1 MSRTSSRK
9 SDDDIILVPPPAYT
23 TPPPR
28 YVTPP
33 PAYTTPPPRYITPPP
48 RYITP
53 PPAYTTPPP
62 TYPLPPPT
70 YPLPPPAYQPTI
82 DIPIPIKHG
91 VSINIYDMYVLF
103 EIINKMIYTRC
114 KTKNIFLKQT
124 GYHIFSLEIKY
135 KYDEKTN
142 NIIYFSLKDNN
153 IYFQIYKYDF
163 LLYYIFLK
171 ITSVLINYK
180 TYVYVYNNSQSYITL
195 FTIINIISNNNLS
208 PIYSI
213 LNKSNKQYFDYLIEN
228 NIILKK
234 NISDGNNI
242 HITTLTPNDSITLD
256 PSNKYIIDNKDDLHI
271 LKIYKKTIIESYLMI
286 NKNINIFFNTEN
298 MILDDSIKTQIE
310 RMPCQSKRKK
320 IRLSKTHKHKPLSF
334 EKFQKKHKSLG
345 SITRKK
351 RSTNTTSLR
360 TTSLRNSRVIPSF
373 NNTNINIGLLVVSV
387 HGGIIIQER
396 ADNVLQLPVV
406 NIPVRDTKL
415 YYKSIT
421 LPGYYNYFLPEK
433 EDVKRSFN
441 SEENDYEYVGD
452 SLLSDIE
459 SVSEGRIGTTNNR
472 HYEITLGHY
481 RNIFERCFKK
491 NPLKFY
497 EIFYSCGNKI
507 INKFLRGMKTKTPNL
522 RPQDKKI
529 IDYSKLNKTKGPG
542 PINTILD
549 KVLEFGSKMNENTK
563 ITFIVFNNSS
573 KQFERYNLSD
583 VNVLT
588 KIFGKEL
595 KTLALIMR
603 IKMKAKFQLSSLIEM
618 VLTYKYGLDSLYVYD
633 TSCSSYDSGVAMHRM
648 NDINRLIDE
657 LPNNI
662 GR

>member
-1 MSRTSSRK
+1 MSRTSSK
-9 SDDDIILVPPPAYT
+9 NSNDGIILVPPPPPYT
-23 TPPPR
+23 SPPPPP
-28 YVTPP
+28 YTTPP
-33 PAYTTPPPRYITPPP
+33 PAYTTPPPAYTTPPP
-48 RYITP
+48 PYIPP
-53 PPAYTTPPP
+53 PPAYTTP
-62 TYPLPPPT
+62 
-70 YPLPPPAYQPTI
+70 PPPAYQPTI
-82 DIPIPIKHG
+82 DIPIPMNHG
-91 VSINIYDMYVLF
+91 ESINIYDMYVLF
-103 EIINKMIYTRC
+103 EMINKMIYTRC
-114 KTKNIFLKQT
+114 KTKNIFLKKI
-124 GYHIFSLEIKY
+124 GYHMFSLEIKY
-135 KYDEKTN
+135 KYDETTN

-171 ITSVLINYK
+171 ITSVLINYN

-271 LKIYKKTIIESYLMI
+271 LKIYKKNIIEAYLKI

-298 MILDDSIKTQIE
+298 MNLDDSIKTQIE

-320 IRLSKTHKHKPLSF
+320 IKLSKTHKHKPLSF
-334 EKFQKKHKSLG
+334 ETFEKKRKSLG
-345 SITRKK
+345 SITKKK
-351 RSTNTTSLR
+351 RSRNN
-360 TTSLRNSRVIPSF
+360 TSLRNSRKLPSF
-373 NNTNINIGLLVVSV
+373 NNTNINIGLLVVTV
-387 HGGIIIQER
+387 HGGISIKET
-396 ADNVLQLPVV
+396 ADNVLHLPVV

-421 LPGYYNYFLPEK
+421 LPGYYNYFLSEK
-433 EDVKRSFN
+433 EDVRRSLN
-441 SEENDYEYVGD
+441 SEDNDIEYVGD

-459 SVSEGRIGTTNNR
+459 SISEGRIGTTINR
-472 HYEITLGHY
+472 QYEITLGHY

-491 NPLKFY
+491 NPLRFY

-507 INKFLRGMKTKTPNL
+507 INKFLRGIKTKTPNL

-529 IDYSKLNKTKGPG
+529 IDYSKLNKTTGPG
-542 PINTILD
+542 PIHTILD
-549 KVLEFGSKMNENTK
+549 KVLEFGGKMKENTK
-563 ITFIVFNNSS
+563 ITLIVFNNSS

-583 VNVLT
+583 VKVLT
-588 KIFGKEL
+588 EIFGKDL

-603 IKMKAKFQLSSLIEM
+603 MKMKTKFMLSSLIEM
-618 VLTYKYGLDSLYVYD
+618 VLTYKKGLDSLYVYD
-633 TSCSSYDSGVAMHRM
+633 TSCSSYDSEVAMRRM
-648 NDINRLIDE
+648 NDINTLIDD
-657 LPNNI
+657 LPNFV
-662 GR
+662 GK